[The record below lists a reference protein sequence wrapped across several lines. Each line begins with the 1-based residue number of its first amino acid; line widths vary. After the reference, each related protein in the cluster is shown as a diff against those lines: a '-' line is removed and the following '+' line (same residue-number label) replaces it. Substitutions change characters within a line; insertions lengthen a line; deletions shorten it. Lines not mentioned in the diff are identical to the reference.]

1 MAMRFTGRIALV
13 SAAGRGIGRESAEI
27 IGREGGTVIAVD
39 NDKDALE
46 SVVGAIRA
54 GGGTA
59 HGMPAD
65 GLEAAQVEDVVR
77 RVTDAHGRID
87 ILVNAVGGS
96 TIIAKPAAEV
106 DELTLDDWQRMLHF
120 NLTGTFLFCNAVAPV
135 MKRQRSGKII
145 NISSIAGRGLSPT
158 SSSAY
163 ATAKGGIIAF
173 TRKLS
178 FELGPFGV
186 TVNAIAPS
194 LTLSPRLRP
203 RWDRMSE
210 EDRARE
216 SARVPL
222 GRVALPE
229 DQARV
234 ICFLASSD
242 ADFVTGVTIDV
253 NGGQ

>member
-1 MAMRFTGRIALV
+1 MRFKGRIALIT
-13 SAAGRGIGRESAEI
+13 AAGRGIGRATAEI
-27 IGREGGTVIAVD
+27 IGREGGTVVGVEVD
-39 NDKDALE
+39 KE
-46 SVVGAIRA
+46 SLDQVVGVIRA
-54 GGGTA
+54 AGGTA
-59 HGMPAD
+59 HGLVAD
-65 GLEAAQVEDVVR
+65 ALDAAQVAGVAKRVV
-77 RVTDAHGRID
+77 DEHGRID

-106 DELTLDDWQRMLHF
+106 DELTLDDWQQMLHF

-135 MKRQRSGKII
+135 MKRQRGGKIV
-145 NISSIAGRGLSPT
+145 NISSIAGRGLSPS

-203 RWDRMSE
+203 RWDRMSQDE
-210 EDRARE
+210 RARE
-216 SARVPL
+216 EARVPL
-222 GRVALPE
+222 RRVAVPE

-234 ICFLASSD
+234 ICFLASND

>member
-1 MAMRFTGRIALV
+1 MRFTGRIALV
-13 SAAGRGIGRESAEI
+13 SAAGRGIGRETAEI

-46 SVVGAIRA
+46 SVVSAIRT

-59 HGMPAD
+59 HGLPAD
-65 GLEAAQVEDVVR
+65 ALEAAQVEDVVR
-77 RVTDAHGRID
+77 RTVDAHGRID

-96 TIIAKPAAEV
+96 TIIGKPAAAVE
-106 DELTLDDWQRMLHF
+106 DLTLAEWQQLLHF
-120 NLTGTFLFCNAVAPV
+120 NLTGTFLFTHAVVPV
-135 MKRQRSGKII
+135 MKRQRSGKIV
-145 NISSIAGRGLSPT
+145 NISSIAGRGKSPT

-163 ATAKGGIIAF
+163 ATAKGGIIAL

-178 FELGPFGV
+178 LELGPYGIN
-186 TVNAIAPS
+186 VNAIAPS

-203 RWDRMSE
+203 RWDKMTAE
-210 EDRARE
+210 EKQRE
-216 SARVPL
+216 VERVPL
-222 GRVALPE
+222 RRVAEPV

-253 NGGQ
+253 TGGA